1 MRSIAARS
9 RVSASAAIA
18 AMASLGAT
26 AAECWLGMFFLER
39 ACTQQIMAL
48 TIGRENLRLA
58 PEAARAEVETQ
69 VSSPGMKLVTRLAW
83 PGTLRDL
90 DRRAPGYDI

>member
-1 MRSIAARS
+1 MRMVFVALAF
-9 RVSASAAIA
+9 
-18 AMASLGAT
+18 LGI
-26 AAECWLGMFFLER
+26 FFLER

-48 TIGRENLRLA
+48 SAGRENLGLA

-90 DRRAPGYDI
+90 NRRSPGYDA